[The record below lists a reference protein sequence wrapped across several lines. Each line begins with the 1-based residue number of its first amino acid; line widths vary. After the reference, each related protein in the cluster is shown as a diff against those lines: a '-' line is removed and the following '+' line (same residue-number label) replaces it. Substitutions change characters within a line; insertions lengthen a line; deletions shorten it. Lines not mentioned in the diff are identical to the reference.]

1 MRGGVSSSRASSS
14 MTTASSPRAW
24 GCFHLLRLL
33 AGRRHVFPTC
43 VGVFPTC
50 RHSGPCIAGLPHV
63 RGGVSDSGVR
73 SYVYAASSP
82 RAWGCF
88 SREVNR
94 ALQEG
99 VFPTCVGVF
108 LVTPDFTSLS
118 RGSSPRAWGCF
129 SVYLI
134 STIKDKVFPTCVG
147 VFPDHHQKDHQK
159 NRLPHVRGGVSP

>member
-1 MRGGVSSSRASSS
+1 

-24 GCFHLLRLL
+24 GCFPVSPRV
-33 AGRRHVFPTC
+33 RKSFTVFPTC

-129 SVYLI
+129 CRTKKRTI
-134 STIKDKVFPTCVG
+134 SISVFPTCVG
-147 VFPDHHQKDHQK
+147 VFLCPHCA
-159 NRLPHVRGGVSP
+159 RRVRLCLPHVRGGVSNHGGRDEY